1 MFEDALLID
10 AAGRPTMQH
19 HQAFSRDW
27 DRIKEWS
34 DNIYMPYTVT
44 PIGSRLKPA
53 SDMYSAAVGKI
64 DVTRFCYG
72 IPVSVGECSPEAG
85 NILVLPPIS
94 GHARHAPRGAPAAN
108 PAVGDPSLPPSPP
121 PP

>member
-44 PIGSRLKPA
+44 PMVCDRRYILFDKTSCK
-53 SDMYSAAVGKI
+53 SD
-64 DVTRFCYG
+64 
-72 IPVSVGECSPEAG
+72 GEMQ
-85 NILVLPPIS
+85 
-94 GHARHAPRGAPAAN
+94 
-108 PAVGDPSLPPSPP
+108 
-121 PP
+121 